1 MLKNKII
8 TWGVI
13 GVGDVCEIKSVPAM
27 YKLENSRVKS
37 VMRRNP
43 GRARDYADRHNI
55 EHSYNDADKILDD
68 PEIDI
73 VYIATPPSSHAH
85 FAIRA
90 AEAGKHCYVEK
101 PMASKYSECLDMIQ
115 AFEKADKKLF
125 VAYYRR
131 TLPNFLKI
139 KDLIDSGV
147 IGKPKLVN
155 IVMNKTLVPEN
166 VASSEV
172 NWRVNPEIAGG
183 GYFYDLASH
192 QLDFL
197 DYIFGRVIKAS
208 GLSANQA
215 GKYMAEDIV
224 TANFIFE
231 NKVLGTGSWCFTTS
245 EVSDI
250 DKTTIVGEKGQIEYQ
265 TFGSSTVIL
274 KTDNKGIKEF
284 NFELPVHIQ
293 SNLVESIINE
303 LSGKGLSPSTG
314 KSAARTNWVM
324 ENINQFQT

>member
-1 MLKNKII
+1 MPKNKKI

-27 YKLENSRVKS
+27 YKLENSHVKS
-37 VMRRNP
+37 VMRRNLDK
-43 GRARDYADRHNI
+43 ARDYADRHNI
-55 EHSYNDADKILDD
+55 QQACDDANIIFND

-73 VYIATPPSSHAH
+73 VYIATPPSSHAQY
-85 FAIRA
+85 AIRA
-90 AEAGKHCYVEK
+90 AEAGKAAYVEK
-101 PMASKYSECLDMIQ
+101 PMASKYSECLKMIQ

-131 TLPNFLKI
+131 ALPNFLKI
-139 KDLIDSGV
+139 KELIDSGV

-166 VASSEV
+166 VAVSEE

-197 DYIFGRVIKAS
+197 DFIFGPVIKAS
-208 GLSANQA
+208 GISTNQA

-231 NKVLGTGSWCFTTS
+231 NKVLGTGSWCFTTAK
-245 EVSDI
+245 VSDI
-250 DKTTIVGEKGQIEYQ
+250 DNTTIIGEKGQIEYQ
-265 TFGSSTVIL
+265 TFGSPIVIL
-274 KTDNKGIKEF
+274 KTDKERSKEF
-284 NFELPVHIQ
+284 NFELPGHIQ
-293 SNLVESIINE
+293 SKLVESIINE
-303 LSGKGLSPSTG
+303 LSGNGLAPSTG

-324 ENINQFQT
+324 GNINQFQP